1 MSTQTYY
8 TNEFPAVVDDVTYIP
23 VFVVNGSGN
32 PSSEGNPPST
42 NNPPSTGNPSS
53 GGPSTP
59 SQSEQ
64 IICPANKYVSSSAAG
79 LTKTSEC
86 DKGFTGTITWT
97 CGNDGTWTNNKDS
110 VCKKSTII
118 DGVPDNY
125 VYYGGAAAIA
135 VLLIFLV
142 V

>member
-8 TNEFPAVVDDVTYIP
+8 TNELPAVINDVTYIP

-42 NNPPSTGNPSS
+42 GNPSS
-53 GGPSTP
+53 GDPSTP

-125 VYYGGAAAIA
+125 IYYGGAAIF
-135 VLLIFLV
+135 VLLAILMI
-142 V
+142 

>member
-32 PSSEGNPPST
+32 PSSE
-42 NNPPSTGNPSS
+42 GNPSS

>member
-23 VFVVNGSGN
+23 VFVVNGSDN

-86 DKGFTGTITWT
+86 DKGFAGTMTWT
-97 CGNDGTWTNNKDS
+97 CGNDGNWTNNKDS

-135 VLLIFLV
+135 VLLVFLV
-142 V
+142 I

>member
-8 TNEFPAVVDDVTYIP
+8 TNELPAVVDDVTYIP

-32 PSSEGNPPST
+32 PPST
-42 NNPPSTGNPSS
+42 NPNPT
-53 GGPSTP
+53 TP

-64 IICPANKYVSSSAAG
+64 IICPANKYVSSSAVG

-86 DKGFTGTITWT
+86 GTGFTGTMTWT
-97 CGNDGTWTNNKDS
+97 CGNDGKWTNNKDS

-118 DGVPDNY
+118 DGFPDNY
-125 VYYGGAAAIA
+125 IYYGGAAIFALLAI
-135 VLLIFLV
+135 LMI
-142 V
+142 

>member
-8 TNEFPAVVDDVTYIP
+8 TNELPAVVDDVTYIP

-32 PSSEGNPPST
+32 PPST
-42 NNPPSTGNPSS
+42 NPNPT
-53 GGPSTP
+53 TP

-64 IICPANKYVSSSAAG
+64 IICPANKYVSSSAVG

-86 DKGFTGTITWT
+86 GTGFTGTMTWT
-97 CGNDGTWTNNKDS
+97 CGNDGKWTNNKDS

-118 DGVPDNY
+118 DGFPDNY
-125 VYYGGAAAIA
+125 IYYGGAAIF
-135 VLLIFLV
+135 VLLAILMI
-142 V
+142 

>member
-8 TNEFPAVVDDVTYIP
+8 TNELPAVVNDVTYIP
-23 VFVVNGSGN
+23 VFVITPSSTGN
-32 PSSEGNPPST
+32 PPSEGNPPIT
-42 NNPPSTGNPSS
+42 NPNPT
-53 GGPSTP
+53 TP

-64 IICPANKYVSSSAAG
+64 IICPANKYVSSSAVG
-79 LTKTSEC
+79 LTKTSACEP
-86 DKGFTGTITWT
+86 GFTGTMTWT
-97 CGNDGTWTNNKDS
+97 CGNDGKWTNNKDS

-135 VLLIFLV
+135 ALLVFLV
-142 V
+142 I

>member
-32 PSSEGNPPST
+32 PSNEGNPPST
-42 NNPPSTGNPSS
+42 NNPPNPT
-53 GGPSTP
+53 TP

-64 IICPANKYVSSSAAG
+64 IICPANKYVSSSTAG

-86 DKGFTGTITWT
+86 DKGFTGTMTWT
-97 CGNDGTWTNNKDS
+97 CGKDGKWTNNKDS

-135 VLLIFLV
+135 ALLIFLV

>member
-32 PSSEGNPPST
+32 PPST
-42 NNPPSTGNPSS
+42 NPNPT
-53 GGPSTP
+53 TP

>member
-8 TNEFPAVVDDVTYIP
+8 TNELPAVVDDVTYIP

-32 PSSEGNPPST
+32 PSSEGNP
-42 NNPPSTGNPSS
+42 S

-64 IICPANKYVSSSAAG
+64 IICPANKYVSSSAVG

-86 DKGFTGTITWT
+86 GTGFTGTMTWT
-97 CGNDGTWTNNKDS
+97 CGNDGQWTNNKDS

-118 DGVPDNY
+118 DGFPDNY
-125 VYYGGAAAIA
+125 IYYGGAAIF
-135 VLLIFLV
+135 VLLAILMI
-142 V
+142 

>member
-8 TNEFPAVVDDVTYIP
+8 TNEFPAVVNDVTYIP
-23 VFVVNGSGN
+23 VFVVNGS
-32 PSSEGNPPST
+32 
-42 NNPPSTGNPSS
+42 GNPSS

-64 IICPANKYVSSSAAG
+64 IICPANKYISSSTAG

-97 CGNDGTWTNNKDS
+97 CGNDGNWTNNKDS

-142 V
+142 I

>member
-23 VFVVNGSGN
+23 VFVIT
-32 PSSEGNPPST
+32 PSSTGNPPS
-42 NNPPSTGNPSS
+42 SGNPNPT
-53 GGPSTP
+53 PSTP

-97 CGNDGTWTNNKDS
+97 CGNDGNWTNNKDS

-135 VLLIFLV
+135 VLLVFLV
-142 V
+142 I

>member
-8 TNEFPAVVDDVTYIP
+8 TNELPAIVDDVTYIP

-32 PSSEGNPPST
+32 PSST
-42 NNPPSTGNPSS
+42 NNPPSTNPN
-53 GGPSTP
+53 PTTP

-86 DKGFTGTITWT
+86 GTGFTGTMTWT
-97 CGNDGTWTNNKDS
+97 CGNDGKWTNNKDS

-118 DGVPDNY
+118 DGFPDNY
-125 VYYGGAAAIA
+125 IYYGGAAIF
-135 VLLIFLV
+135 VLLAILMI
-142 V
+142 

>member
-8 TNEFPAVVDDVTYIP
+8 TNELPAVVDDVTYIP

-32 PSSEGNPPST
+32 PSSE
-42 NNPPSTGNPSS
+42 
-53 GGPSTP
+53 GPSTP

-97 CGNDGTWTNNKDS
+97 CGNDGKWTNNKDS

-118 DGVPDNY
+118 DGFPDNY
-125 VYYGGAAAIA
+125 IYYGGAAIF
-135 VLLIFLV
+135 VLLAILMI
-142 V
+142 

>member
-32 PSSEGNPPST
+32 PSSEGNPP
-42 NNPPSTGNPSS
+42 S

>member
-23 VFVVNGSGN
+23 VFVVNGS
-32 PSSEGNPPST
+32 S
-42 NNPPSTGNPSS
+42 NPPSTGNPSS
-53 GGPSTP
+53 DGPSTP

-64 IICPANKYVSSSAAG
+64 IICPANKYISSSTAG
-79 LTKTSEC
+79 LTRTSEC
-86 DKGFTGTITWT
+86 DKGFTGTMTWT
-97 CGNDGTWTNNKDS
+97 CGKYGKWTNNKDS

-135 VLLIFLV
+135 ALLIFLV

>member
-8 TNEFPAVVDDVTYIP
+8 TNELPAVVDDVTYIP

-32 PSSEGNPPST
+32 PPST
-42 NNPPSTGNPSS
+42 NPNPT
-53 GGPSTP
+53 TP

>member
-8 TNEFPAVVDDVTYIP
+8 TNELPAVVDDITYIP

-32 PSSEGNPPST
+32 PPST
-42 NNPPSTGNPSS
+42 NPNPT
-53 GGPSTP
+53 TP

-64 IICPANKYVSSSAAG
+64 IICPANKYVSSSAVG

-86 DKGFTGTITWT
+86 GTGFTGTMTWT
-97 CGNDGTWTNNKDS
+97 CGNDGKWTNNKDS

-118 DGVPDNY
+118 DGFPDNY
-125 VYYGGAAAIA
+125 IYYGGAAIF
-135 VLLIFLV
+135 VLLAILMI
-142 V
+142 

>member
-32 PSSEGNPPST
+32 PSNEGNPPST
-42 NNPPSTGNPSS
+42 NNPPNPT
-53 GGPSTP
+53 TP

-64 IICPANKYVSSSAAG
+64 IICPANKYVSSSAVG

-86 DKGFTGTITWT
+86 GTGFTGTMTWT
-97 CGNDGTWTNNKDS
+97 CGNDGKWTNNKDS

-135 VLLIFLV
+135 VLLVFLV
-142 V
+142 I